1 MRDLNISVERGE
13 VLLSQVLRAG
23 VLLSA
28 AIIILGVG
36 LLFMKQSQSS
46 YFSQGLQGLLAFPA
60 SAASAPID
68 TSISD
73 VLNGLHS
80 ADPDAVIS
88 LGLLVLIA
96 TPIVRVAASVA
107 LFFLQRDYLYV
118 AITTFVLIVLLL
130 ALRIGTAG

>member
-1 MRDLNISVERGE
+1 MGTVRISVERGE

-36 LLFMKQSQSS
+36 MLFVKHSQSS
-46 YFSQGLQGLLAFPA
+46 YFSKGLQGLLAYPA

-68 TSISD
+68 ASISD
-73 VLNGLHS
+73 VLSGLQS

-96 TPIVRVAASVA
+96 TPIVRVAASVL
-107 LFFLQRDYLYV
+107 LFLLQRDYRYV